1 MTKTKWIA
9 DKVSSLFTEEVPIKF
24 SAFDGSS
31 SGDLQSANILEIK
44 SPLAL
49 RYILSHPGDLGFA
62 RAYIT
67 NHLDV
72 RGDIHETLLALRN
85 HVKIPIHIDSLA
97 KLTFAVGPTAFV
109 RPELPVEE
117 APPRYRRGLLHSLT
131 RDKLAIQH
139 HYDVSNSFYSNI
151 LGPTM
156 VYSCAIFNTEQSS
169 LEEAQVEK
177 IDLICRKLD
186 LKPGMKL
193 LDVGCGWG
201 TLIIHAAKEY
211 GVKAVGV
218 TLSKN
223 QVLLGQER
231 ISKSNLENQLEIRL
245 QDYREVPE
253 DDFDA
258 ISSIGMSEHVGDSK
272 LDLYFSQL
280 HSRIRA
286 KGRILN
292 HCITRPHSDLKART
306 GAFIDRYIFPDGELT
321 APSRVTQALHNSGF
335 ELRHTENLREHY
347 ALTLAKWCEN
357 LNANWD
363 DAVRDVGEHR
373 ARIWNLYMQMCRIGF
388 ESNSVQIHQF
398 LGVEN
403 DEYGRSGVP
412 LRLKF

>member
-24 SAFDGSS
+24 AAFDGSS

-85 HVKIPIHIDSLA
+85 HIKIPMPIDSLA
-97 KLTFAVGPTAFV
+97 KLTVAIGPTAFV

-117 APPRYRRGLLHSLT
+117 ALPRYRRGLLHSLT

-139 HYDVSNSFYSNI
+139 HYDVSNSFYSYI

-156 VYSCAIFNTEQSS
+156 VYSCAIFSTEQSS
-169 LEEAQVEK
+169 LEEAQIEK

-201 TLIIHAAKEY
+201 TLVIHAAKEY

-245 QDYREVPE
+245 QDYRQVPE
-253 DDFDA
+253 NDFDA
-258 ISSIGMSEHVGDSK
+258 ISSVGMSEHVGDSK

-280 HSRIRA
+280 HSRIKER
-286 KGRILN
+286 GRILN

-306 GAFIDRYIFPDGELT
+306 GAFIDRYIFPDGELV

-403 DEYGRSGVP
+403 DDYGRSGVP
-412 LRLKF
+412 LRPKF